1 MKKTI
6 LVLLVTGLL
15 AVGANAQDA
24 PTAPKPGQNPPPA
37 MSKEQMKERRE
48 MMMKTM
54 KDIGATDEQIQKCK
68 DAMEDSKKKNDELKK
83 DASLTDDA
91 KKAKRKEI
99 MTEQEAKIKEIL
111 GDEKAK
117 KLKEAMKGMKKDMP
131 PPPPAAPKN

>member
-6 LVLLVTGLL
+6 LVLLVSGLF
-15 AVGANAQDA
+15 ACGANAQDVPA
-24 PTAPKPGQNPPPA
+24 QPKPGQNPPPM

-54 KDIGATDEQIQKCK
+54 KDAGATDEQIQKYK
-68 DAMEDSKKKNDELKK
+68 DLLEDSKKKNDEIKK
-83 DASLTDDA
+83 DAALTDDE

-99 MTEQEAKIKEIL
+99 MTAQEAKVKEIL
-111 GDEKAK
+111 GDEKFTK
-117 KLKEAMKGMKKDMP
+117 FREAMKAMRKDMP